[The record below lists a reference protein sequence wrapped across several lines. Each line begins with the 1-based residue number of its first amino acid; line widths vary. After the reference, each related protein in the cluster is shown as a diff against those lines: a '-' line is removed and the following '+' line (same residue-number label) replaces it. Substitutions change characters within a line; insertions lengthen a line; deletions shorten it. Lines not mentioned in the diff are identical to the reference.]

1 MNMTRGALFS
11 MLNKNRYLWGFAA
24 LLCVYVCNLGIDI
37 MEIDAAQY
45 ASISREM
52 QESGSY
58 LEVYHRG
65 KDYLDKPP
73 FLFWSS
79 ALSFQLFGI
88 HNWSYKLPALL
99 VLLIGIYSTYR
110 FSRLWYDEQR
120 SRVAA
125 LVLASTQAYFLMTN
139 DVRTDGLLTGWNM
152 LAIWQLAAYLH
163 SRHWRHL
170 FVAAVS
176 IALAMMSKG
185 PLGLVLPGIALGG
198 HLLLTRNYKA
208 IFDYK
213 WLLMLMMVALL
224 LLPMCIG
231 LYQQFDM
238 HPEKEVYG
246 LQGPSGLKFFFWTQS
261 FGRITGENYWQNDS
275 PVYYFLQ
282 TMLCDLQPWVLL
294 FFPALIWVLWLLVKD
309 GLRLKHLPE
318 GFSVSGF
325 VLMLVVLSA
334 SRYKLPHYVFPL
346 FPFAAIIVAHFLY
359 TLQEAKPALLQR
371 VGNWFLAFQVSF
383 ILAAMAVATY
393 LFPLKEWWA
402 WMLIIGMGFLA
413 YHFRKTLQ
421 GVEAIV
427 FPVIFIAGITGM
439 VMATAFYPALMAYQS
454 TNTAG
459 RWAQVHAPDADGFYF
474 FSKGGHSLDFYAQR
488 TVPQIFDH
496 QLDTLQQETFIY
508 TGVAGLAHFRSN
520 YDGKFEVV
528 WEAPDFTVS
537 RLNFSF
543 LLPNQRDQ
551 AVKAAYIMRWQPEE
565 TVH

>member
-1 MNMTRGALFS
+1 MNITRGALFS

-282 TMLCDLQPWVLL
+282 TMLWDLQPWVLL

>member
-282 TMLCDLQPWVLL
+282 TMLWDLQPWVLL

-543 LLPNQRDQ
+543 LLPNQRYQ

>member
-1 MNMTRGALFS
+1 
-11 MLNKNRYLWGFAA
+11 LW
-24 LLCVYVCNLGIDI
+24 
-37 MEIDAAQY
+37 
-45 ASISREM
+45 
-52 QESGSY
+52 
-58 LEVYHRG
+58 
-65 KDYLDKPP
+65 
-73 FLFWSS
+73 
-79 ALSFQLFGI
+79 
-88 HNWSYKLPALL
+88 
-99 VLLIGIYSTYR
+99 
-110 FSRLWYDEQR
+110 
-120 SRVAA
+120 
-125 LVLASTQAYFLMTN
+125 
-139 DVRTDGLLTGWNM
+139 
-152 LAIWQLAAYLH
+152 
-163 SRHWRHL
+163 
-170 FVAAVS
+170 
-176 IALAMMSKG
+176 
-185 PLGLVLPGIALGG
+185 
-198 HLLLTRNYKA
+198 
-208 IFDYK
+208 
-213 WLLMLMMVALL
+213 
-224 LLPMCIG
+224 
-231 LYQQFDM
+231 
-238 HPEKEVYG
+238 
-246 LQGPSGLKFFFWTQS
+246 
-261 FGRITGENYWQNDS
+261 
-275 PVYYFLQ
+275 
-282 TMLCDLQPWVLL
+282 DLQPWLLL

>member
-282 TMLCDLQPWVLL
+282 TMLWDLQPWVLL

>member
-282 TMLCDLQPWVLL
+282 TMLWDLQPWVLL

-543 LLPNQRDQ
+543 FLFFVNCFKILISRIN
-551 AVKAAYIMRWQPEE
+551 I
-565 TVH
+565 

>member
-88 HNWSYKLPALL
+88 HNWSYKLTALL

-163 SRHWRHL
+163 SRNWRHL

-261 FGRITGENYWQNDS
+261 FCRITGDNYWQNDS

-282 TMLCDLQPWVLL
+282 TMLWDLQPWVLL

-359 TLQEAKPALLQR
+359 TLQEAKPALLQL

-402 WMLIIGMGFLA
+402 LMLIIGMGFLA
-413 YHFRKTLQ
+413 YHFRKTLH

-439 VMATAFYPALMAYQS
+439 VME
-454 TNTAG
+454 
-459 RWAQVHAPDADGFYF
+459 
-474 FSKGGHSLDFYAQR
+474 
-488 TVPQIFDH
+488 
-496 QLDTLQQETFIY
+496 QL
-508 TGVAGLAHFRSN
+508 
-520 YDGKFEVV
+520 
-528 WEAPDFTVS
+528 FT
-537 RLNFSF
+537 
-543 LLPNQRDQ
+543 P
-551 AVKAAYIMRWQPEE
+551 
-565 TVH
+565 H

>member
-282 TMLCDLQPWVLL
+282 TMLWDLQPWVLL

-565 TVH
+565 TVN